1 VAAVGGRLRAH
12 FPALSSLSLSLSALA
27 ALSSEEAGQLT
38 SGLGAC
44 GATLTSF
51 SLHNRGSSK
60 YYPPSFC
67 CCNCSY
73 YEALIELR
81 ITHPSTMALRLT
93 LLLASMPGLT
103 TLDLRG
109 LADLVGVPSSY
120 CDCGLQPQGGFVE
133 VFHVYS
139 LLGGFTGRLSSLRLA
154 CSVDGSGLRELA
166 ASVDALAPSLRR
178 LNIAAAEPGRFDE
191 GYDSDMDDSGS
202 PSRRWESEGTAFLGR
217 LTSLEDLQLSGC
229 YYNALPAWLAPLTR
243 LTLLEAYRC
252 FFKLEQDAA
261 LLAGLPRLRELSL
274 QAFALQ
280 GAPVCAVAGVAYL
293 TCLLSSIDQDALL
306 AAFPGLIEADLWI
319 YSPEAP
325 GPAAVASAPAAPLA
339 EHLCALTARV
349 HLHLAGTA
357 VKEHEELALE
367 QLRQLLLGL
376 PALRTLHVPA
386 HGTIGGGELP
396 PLLRASP
403 ALEELTLSGDLSSLD
418 ASAFAGCPRY
428 PSLRAL
434 SLDDDGG
441 GSEEPK
447 KPPPQQAL
455 AGLTPAGLLALGR
468 AFPRLARL
476 SLGEGVS
483 LERRRAWWCELRHAA
498 ATGSCSD
505 AGLLRAVRCV
515 LRHGAAHSVAR
526 AARKAA

>member
-139 LLGGFTGRLSSLRLA
+139 LLGGFTRLRSLRLA
-154 CSVDGSGLRELA
+154 CDCRGSGLGLLA
-166 ASVDALAPSLRR
+166 ASVDALAPSLRH
-178 LNIAAAEPGRFDE
+178 LSITAAAPDDEDGDSDTDDGGPWLDE
-191 GYDSDMDDSGS
+191 G
-202 PSRRWESEGTAFLGR
+202 ETAFLGR
-217 LTSLEDLQLSGC
+217 LTALQTLALRGC
-229 YYNALPAWLAPLTR
+229 RYNLLPEWLASLTR
-243 LTLLEAYRC
+243 LTRLEANGC
-252 FFKLEQDAA
+252 CLSFEEDAA
-261 LLAGLPRLRELSL
+261 ALAGLPRLRELTL
-274 QAFALQ
+274 QEFAPEEEGL
-280 GAPVCAVAGVAYL
+280 GPVAGVTRL
-293 TCLLSSIDQDALL
+293 TCETNWAERDTLL
-306 AAFPGLIEADLWI
+306 AAFPGLLEAELHI
-319 YSPEAP
+319 FAL
-325 GPAAVASAPAAPLA
+325 GPAAAPAPAVPLG
-339 EHLCALTARV
+339 EHLRRLTARI
-349 HLHLAGTA
+349 HLPLAGA
-357 VKEHEELALE
+357 PGIGAFRGRVLE
-367 QLRQLLLGL
+367 NLRQLLLGL
-376 PALRTLHVPA
+376 PTLRQLHIHA
-386 HGTIGGGELP
+386 EGSIAGAELP